1 MKVAPT
7 GHPAF
12 HATTGVLLHNYCF
25 CLDLNYHFRGDQ
37 AFHFDHAGGWPDL
50 AKELAMSFADLL
62 PVVDVSDID
71 ARADNVFQAGACPLE
86 RGFDVL
92 EDLNCLRVGVS
103 YADDLAVS
111 FRGGCAGYV
120 DGVSYANGTRVAHD
134 GFPGGASRDVLTLHG
149 IC

>member
-1 MKVAPT
+1 M
-7 GHPAF
+7 
-12 HATTGVLLHNYCF
+12 GVLLHNYRF
-25 CLDLNYHFRGDQ
+25 CLDLNYHFRRDQ

-71 ARADNVFQAGACPLE
+71 ARADNVFQAGACLLE

-92 EDLNCLRVGVS
+92 EGLDCLRVGVS
-103 YADDLAVS
+103 YAGDLAVS
-111 FRGGCAGYV
+111 VRGGCAGYV
-120 DGVSYANGTRVAHD
+120 DGVSYTNGTRVAHD
-134 GFPGGASRDVLTLHG
+134 GFPGGASRDVLALHE